1 VTRANTI
8 LYELF
13 TAFRAIN
20 PGDPHEA
27 ILSTAEASRRKIL
40 PLTLTAIGVVYG
52 DIGTSPLYAMREC
65 FFGSHSVPPTHDNVL
80 GVLSLII
87 YSLVLVISIKYIAIV
102 MRADNQGEGGILAL
116 AALLP
121 SNRGYEPRW
130 PGLVLLGIFG
140 AALLYGDGMITP
152 AITVLGAVEGL
163 KLATPL
169 FEPYVVPIAVAIL
182 IGVFAIQKH
191 GTHRVGGLFG
201 PIMVGWFAVI
211 AVLGITWLIDR
222 PVVLTAVDPRHAFT
236 FFREHGW
243 HGFAVLGA
251 VFLVVTGGEAL
262 YADMGHFGKRPIR
275 IAWFTLVL
283 PALLLNYFGQGAL
296 LLTDPQAIEQ
306 PFFLLAPQWALL
318 PLVVLSTAAAIIAS
332 QALISGAFSLTRQA
346 IQLGYC
352 PRLDIEHT
360 SSHEMGQVYVP
371 QVNWALMLSTIA
383 IVIGFG
389 SSTALAAAYGIAVTL
404 TMVITALLLHVVAT
418 ERWRWPVPLA
428 LVVTGTFLTID
439 LAFFAANALKIAH
452 GGWLPLV
459 IGTLLFTLMT
469 TWKTGRRI
477 VAQRLTARAVPL
489 EDFLARVAESRPAR
503 VPGTAVFM
511 TAQPLGTPP
520 ALAHNLRYN
529 KVLHE
534 HVVTLM
540 VATQPVP
547 HVGKEQQ
554 ISVRALGQGV
564 FDLVVRYGFMED
576 PNIPEAL
583 RSACARGLQLDED
596 DITYSL
602 GRETLIVT
610 RAPGMAMWR
619 ERLFVLMARN
629 AVRATAFFRLPAER
643 VVELGVQVEL

>member
-1 VTRANTI
+1 
-8 LYELF
+8 
-13 TAFRAIN
+13 
-20 PGDPHEA
+20 
-27 ILSTAEASRRKIL
+27 
-40 PLTLTAIGVVYG
+40 
-52 DIGTSPLYAMREC
+52 MREC
-65 FFGSHSVPPTHDNVL
+65 FFGSHSVPVTHENVL

-87 YSLVLVISIKYIAIV
+87 YSLLLVISVKYIAIV

-116 AALLP
+116 TALLP
-121 SNRGYEPRW
+121 ERTDSRGRW
-130 PGLVLLGIFG
+130 TVLVLMGIFG

-163 KLATPL
+163 KVATPL
-169 FEPYVVPIAVAIL
+169 FESYVVPVAVVIL
-182 IGVFAIQKH
+182 IGVFAIQRH
-191 GTHRVGGLFG
+191 GTHRVGRFFG
-201 PIMVGWFAVI
+201 PIMVVWFAVI
-211 AVLGITWLIDR
+211 AVLGIVWTAR
-222 PVVLTAVDPRHAFT
+222 EPVVLTAVDPRHAVS

-243 HGFAVLGA
+243 QGFAVLGA

-275 IAWFTLVL
+275 VAWFTLVL

-296 LLTDPQAIEQ
+296 LLTNPAAAEQ
-306 PFFLLAPQWALL
+306 PFFLLAPGWALF
-318 PLVVLSTAAAIIAS
+318 PLVGLATAAAIIAS
-332 QALISGAFSLTRQA
+332 QALISGAFSLTQQA

-360 SSHEMGQVYVP
+360 SHSEMGQVYVP
-371 QVNWALMLSTIA
+371 QVNWALMISTIV

-404 TMVITALLLHVVAT
+404 TMVITAVLLQVVAT
-418 ERWRWPVPLA
+418 ERWKWSPIVA
-428 LVVTGTFLTID
+428 SAVTGVFLTID
-439 LAFFAANALKIAH
+439 LAFFGANVLKITH

-459 IGTLLFTLMT
+459 IGGALFTLMT
-469 TWKTGRRI
+469 TWKTGRKV
-477 VAQRLTARAVPL
+477 VAARLTARAVPI
-489 EDFLARVAESRPAR
+489 EDFLLRVVETRPAR

-511 TAQPLGTPP
+511 TAQPRGTPP

-540 VATQPVP
+540 VTTQPVP
-547 HVGKEQQ
+547 HVPANQQ
-554 ISVRALGQGV
+554 VSVRELGHGV
-564 FDLVVRYGFMED
+564 FHMAVRYGFMED
-576 PNIPEAL
+576 PNVPEAIM
-583 RSACARGLQLDED
+583 RARGQGLELDEED
-596 DITYSL
+596 VTYFL

-610 RAPGMAMWR
+610 KHPGMAMWR

-629 AVRATAFFRLPAER
+629 AVRATTFFRLPPER